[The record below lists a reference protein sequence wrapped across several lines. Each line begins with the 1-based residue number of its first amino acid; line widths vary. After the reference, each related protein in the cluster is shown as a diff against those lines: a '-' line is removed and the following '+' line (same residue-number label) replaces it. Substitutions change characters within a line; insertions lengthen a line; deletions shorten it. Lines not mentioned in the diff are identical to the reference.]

1 MTARVTIDASGLNV
15 DQEVD
20 VEAVDDSGSPVPGIA
35 LSPSRVHVRIN
46 VSHQLASETLPVIPQ
61 FTGSVADGYY
71 VTDIAVD
78 PVSVTVSGEAPAVQR
93 LSGAN
98 TVPIDLA
105 GATASF
111 ATDAALALPAQI
123 TVDGPLT
130 VHVTVTIVVAQASRT
145 VAVGIVPVGM
155 IPDDQ
160 YDISQSSVLV
170 TVTGPAPVVGAMNV
184 SDVHATVDVGT
195 LGLGLHDVPVD
206 VAVGP
211 DLSVTSVQ
219 PALVTVNVT
228 PAVHLT
234 PQPSATP
241 VPSPTPAL
249 PSLPTALPLP
259 SGGP

>member
-1 MTARVTIDASGLNV
+1 M
-15 DQEVD
+15 
-20 VEAVDDSGSPVPGIA
+20 
-35 LSPSRVHVRIN
+35 HVRIN

-61 FTGSVADGYY
+61 FTGSVADGYNITNI
-71 VTDIAVD
+71 VVD
-78 PVSVTVSGEAPAVQR
+78 PVSVTVSGEAPSVQR

-111 ATDAALALPAQI
+111 ATDAALDLPAQI

-130 VHVTVTIVVAQASRT
+130 VHVTVTIAVAQASRT
-145 VAVGIVPVGM
+145 VAVGIVPIGM

-160 YDISQSSVLV
+160 YDISQSSALV
-170 TVTGPAPVVGAMNV
+170 TVTGPAPAVSALSV
-184 SDVHATVDVGT
+184 SDVHATVNVGA
-195 LGLGLHDVPVD
+195 LGFGLHDVPVD

-211 DLSVTSVQ
+211 GLSVTSVQ

-234 PQPSATP
+234 PQPSPTPSP
-241 VPSPTPAL
+241 VPSLTPAL
-249 PSLPTALPLP
+249 PSLPASSPVP
-259 SGGP
+259 SGGA